1 MASTPNNNGN
11 ILSSLGGLGTGLLG
25 SGNQSGGLLGS
36 IQSGINT
43 LNTINKVNNAIN
55 SVSGLLA

>member
-25 SGNQSGGLLGS
+25 SGNQNGGLLGS

-43 LNTINKVNNAIN
+43 LNIINKVNNAIN